1 MNIGIIFAGI
11 FSMSATAVSA
21 QNHAT
26 HTEQNDTI
34 APFAEQQLQGV
45 EVTQRRKGITRAK
58 GAVNGQLIGKDELF
72 KAACCNLGE
81 SFVTNPSV
89 DVNYNDA
96 TTGARQIKLLG
107 LSGTYVQMLTENLPN
122 FRGASAP
129 YALGY
134 VPGPW
139 MKSIQVSKGNAS
151 VRNGYE
157 AITGQINVEYLKP
170 EDEQGATV
178 NLYGDSERRFE
189 ANADA
194 NVHLNPRLSSE
205 ILAHF
210 ENRWGHHDDNGDTFQ
225 DMPGIRQYNLQNRW
239 AYLGNRY
246 IFHGGVSL
254 LNEQRTS
261 GQVAHHHPTTDG
273 LYKIGIETDRYEAY
287 MKHAFVLSREHNSS
301 VALMASAAMHR
312 QDAAYGRKVYYVNEK
327 NVYAQLLFET
337 DFGKMHNLAVGL
349 SLNHDYL
356 DQAYRMTHNAGEGR
370 QRLVEKETVPGAYA
384 QYTFDLHHRLTA
396 MAGLRVDH
404 SSIYG
409 TFVTPRV
416 HLKWQANDIL
426 ALRASAGKG
435 YRTVHALAENNYL
448 MASGRTMTV
457 GDNLKQENAWNYG
470 VSTALSIPLGKRSLT
485 VNAEYYYTHFG
496 NQVEVD
502 FDTDATRIII
512 DNLVGRSYSHTFQ
525 VDASYEPLSGLTFTA
540 AYRRNVVKATY
551 GGKLMD
557 KPLTGKYKGLLTAS
571 YKTPLGLWQ
580 FDATLQLN
588 GGGRM
593 PTPRVAQDGS
603 ESWQRTFKAFEQVSA
618 QVTRWFRHFSVYVG
632 GENLTGFR
640 QKKVIYGYA
649 DPWAAGFEPTMVWG
663 PVHGAM
669 LYAGVRINFGR
680 L

>member
-1 MNIGIIFAGI
+1 MAGI
-11 FSMSATAVSA
+11 VSMSATTVSA
-21 QNHAT
+21 QTSGT
-26 HTEQNDTI
+26 HTEQNDTL
-34 APFAEQQLQGV
+34 APFAEQQLKGV

-170 EDEQGATV
+170 EDEQGGTV

-194 NVHLNPRLSSE
+194 NVHINPRLSSE

-225 DMPGIRQYNLQNRW
+225 DMPGIKQYNLQNRW

-254 LNEQRTS
+254 LNEQRTG
-261 GQVAHHHPTTDG
+261 GQVAHHHATTDEFF
-273 LYKIGIETDRYEAY
+273 KIGIETDRYEAY
-287 MKHAFVLSREHNSS
+287 MKHAYVLSREHNSS

-312 QDAAYGRKVYYVNEK
+312 QDAAYGRKAYYVNEK
-327 NVYAQLLFET
+327 NAYVQLLFET
-337 DFGKMHNLAVGL
+337 DFTKMHNLAVGL

-356 DQAYRMTHNAGEGR
+356 DQTFRLNHNIEEGR

-409 TFVTPRV
+409 TFFTPRV

-448 MASGRTMTV
+448 MASGRTMTI

-470 VSTALSIPLGKRSLT
+470 VSAALSIPLGKRSLT
-485 VNAEYYYTHFG
+485 VNAEYYYTRFG

-502 FDTDATRIII
+502 FDTDATSIII
-512 DNLVGRSYSHTFQ
+512 DNLVGKSYSHTFQ

-540 AYRRNVVKATY
+540 AYRRNIVKATY
-551 GGKLMD
+551 GGVLMD

-593 PTPRVAQDGS
+593 PTPRVVQDGS
-603 ESWQRTFKAFEQVSA
+603 ESWERTFSAFEQLSA

-640 QKKVIYGYA
+640 QKHLIYGYA
-649 DPWAAGFEPTMVWG
+649 NPWSAGFEPTMVWG

>member
-1 MNIGIIFAGI
+1 
-11 FSMSATAVSA
+11 MSATAVSA

-640 QKKVIYGYA
+640 QEKVIYGYA

>member
-1 MNIGIIFAGI
+1 MNIGIILAGI
-11 FSMSATAVSA
+11 VSMSATTVSA
-21 QNHAT
+21 QTSGT
-26 HTEQNDTI
+26 HTEQNDTL
-34 APFAEQQLQGV
+34 APFAEQQLKGV

-170 EDEQGATV
+170 EDEQGGTV

-194 NVHLNPRLSSE
+194 NVHINPRLSSE

-225 DMPGIRQYNLQNRW
+225 DMPGIKQYNLQNRW

-254 LNEQRTS
+254 LNEQRTG
-261 GQVAHHHPTTDG
+261 GQVAHHHATTDEFF
-273 LYKIGIETDRYEAY
+273 KIGIETDRYEAY
-287 MKHAFVLSREHNSS
+287 MKHAYVLSREHNSS

-312 QDAAYGRKVYYVNEK
+312 QDAAYGRKAYYVNEK
-327 NVYAQLLFET
+327 NAYAQLLFET
-337 DFGKMHNLAVGL
+337 DFTKMHNLAVGL

-356 DQAYRMTHNAGEGR
+356 DQTFRLTHNAEEGR
-370 QRLVEKETVPGAYA
+370 QRIVEKETVPGAYA

-409 TFVTPRV
+409 TFFTPRV

-448 MASGRTMTV
+448 MASGRTMTI

-470 VSTALSIPLGKRSLT
+470 VSAALAIPLGNRSLT
-485 VNAEYYYTHFG
+485 VNAEYYYTRFG

-502 FDTDATRIII
+502 FDTDATSIVI
-512 DNLVGRSYSHTFQ
+512 DNLVGKSYSHTFQ

-540 AYRRNVVKATY
+540 AYRRNIVKATY
-551 GGKLMD
+551 GGVLMD

-593 PTPRVAQDGS
+593 PTPRVEQDGS
-603 ESWQRTFKAFEQVSA
+603 ESWERTFPAFEQLSA

-640 QKKVIYGYA
+640 QKHLIYGYA
-649 DPWAAGFEPTMVWG
+649 NPWSAGFEPTMVWG

>member
-1 MNIGIIFAGI
+1 
-11 FSMSATAVSA
+11 MSATAVSA

>member
-1 MNIGIIFAGI
+1 MNIGIILAGI
-11 FSMSATAVSA
+11 VSMSATTVSA
-21 QNHAT
+21 QTSGT
-26 HTEQNDTI
+26 HTEQNDTL
-34 APFAEQQLQGV
+34 APFAEQQLKGV

-170 EDEQGATV
+170 EDEQGGTV

-194 NVHLNPRLSSE
+194 NVHINPRLSSE

-225 DMPGIRQYNLQNRW
+225 DMPGIKQYNLQNRW

-254 LNEQRTS
+254 LNEQRTG
-261 GQVAHHHPTTDG
+261 GQVAHHHATTDEFF
-273 LYKIGIETDRYEAY
+273 KIGIETDRYEAY
-287 MKHAFVLSREHNSS
+287 MKHAYVLSREHNSS

-312 QDAAYGRKVYYVNEK
+312 QDAAYGRKAYYVNEK
-327 NVYAQLLFET
+327 NAYAQLLFET
-337 DFGKMHNLAVGL
+337 DFTKMHNLAVGL

-356 DQAYRMTHNAGEGR
+356 DQTFRLTHNAEEGR
-370 QRLVEKETVPGAYA
+370 QRIVEKETVPGAYA

-409 TFVTPRV
+409 TFFTPRV

-448 MASGRTMTV
+448 MASGRTMTI

-470 VSTALSIPLGKRSLT
+470 VSAALAIPLGKRSLT
-485 VNAEYYYTHFG
+485 VNAEYYYTRFG

-502 FDTDATRIII
+502 FDTDATSIVI
-512 DNLVGRSYSHTFQ
+512 DNLVGKSYSHTFQ

-540 AYRRNVVKATY
+540 AYRRNIVKATY
-551 GGKLMD
+551 GGVLMD

-593 PTPRVAQDGS
+593 PTPRVEQDGS
-603 ESWQRTFKAFEQVSA
+603 ESWERTFPAFEQLSA

-640 QKKVIYGYA
+640 QKHPIYGYA
-649 DPWAAGFEPTMVWG
+649 NPWTAGFEPTMVWG